1 VSALHGKAA
10 IVTGAGRGIGRGIA
24 VEFAREGARVAAADR
39 DDAALAVLADDARGL
54 GLDVLPVVCDVGVR
68 AQIDALVDRT
78 VHEFGTVDVL
88 VNAAQGVP
96 PTGDPVEAYPE
107 EKWDFIFQTGV
118 KGVLYAMQAVFPHM
132 KDRGGRIINF
142 GSMVGQIGRETQ
154 SAYAANKEAIRGLSR
169 NAALEWGKYGITV
182 NVINPRVP
190 NDKWRPRY
198 EADAEMMAKLIADT
212 PLGRMGEPEDVA
224 RVAVFIAS
232 DDSRFMT
239 GQTFM
244 VDGGCVL
251 FS

>member
-1 VSALHGKAA
+1 VNALEDKVA

-24 VEFAREGARVAAADR
+24 IEFAREGARVAAADR
-39 DDAALAVLADDARGL
+39 DESTLQELADEARR
-54 GLDVLPVVCDVGVR
+54 LDLEILPVLCDVGVR
-68 AQIDALVDRT
+68 EQVDELVTRT
-78 VHEFGTVDVL
+78 VLECGGVDIL
-88 VNAAQGVP
+88 VNSAQGVP
-96 PTGDPVEAYPE
+96 PTGDLLEVYSE
-107 EKWDFIFQTGV
+107 EKWDYIFQTGV
-118 KGVLYAMQAVFPHM
+118 KGVLYGMQAVFPHM
-132 KDRGGRIINF
+132 KDHGGRVINF

-190 NDKWRPRY
+190 NDKMRPKY
-198 EADAEMMAKLIADT
+198 ESDPEMMAQLIRDT

-232 DDSRFMT
+232 EDSRFIT